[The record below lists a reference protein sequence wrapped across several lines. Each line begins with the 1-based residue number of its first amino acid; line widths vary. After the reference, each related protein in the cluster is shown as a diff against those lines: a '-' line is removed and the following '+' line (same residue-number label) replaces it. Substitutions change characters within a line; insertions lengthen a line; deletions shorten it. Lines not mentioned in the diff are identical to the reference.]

1 MGKNTKMAHN
11 RSRIQHICSCGTGVL
26 AKNCQTQNFKV
37 RTASLLLRTHTH
49 TPQRFCRLLSLGA
62 RPAASTAADTRPTT
76 AARARVL
83 GRRSTLHRPARTQ
96 HPSLGSQWSLRG
108 EVSSISGKR
117 ERERAMEDSR
127 LLICLLSPSAG
138 DL

>member
-1 MGKNTKMAHN
+1 MAHN

-37 RTASLLLRTHTH
+37 RTASLTPTHKNTHTH
-49 TPQRFCRLLSLGA
+49 TPQRFCRLLSLGT

-76 AARARVL
+76 AAGARVL

-108 EVSSISGKR
+108 EVPSISGKR